1 MYHKTQTG
9 FKIWECRWIVPQ
21 TSNCEHCDRKDMNET
36 KSKDE
41 DLSLRSINIS
51 DHDDPKM
58 TDNGLTIK
66 KMMS

>member
-1 MYHKTQTG
+1 
-9 FKIWECRWIVPQ
+9 
-21 TSNCEHCDRKDMNET
+21 MNET

-66 KMMS
+66 KNDELIKDQQEDPIQKLYWNGKPKWQAILI